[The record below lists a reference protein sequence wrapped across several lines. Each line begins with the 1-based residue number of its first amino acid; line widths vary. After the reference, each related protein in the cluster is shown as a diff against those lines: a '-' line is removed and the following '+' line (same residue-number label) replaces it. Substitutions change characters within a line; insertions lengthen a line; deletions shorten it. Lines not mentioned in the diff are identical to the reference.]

1 VNSQMI
7 SHYRILSKLGAGG
20 MGEVYLAED
29 TKLERKVAI
38 KCLPQK
44 SRADEKAKMRLVRE
58 AQVAAKLD
66 HPNICT
72 IYEHLEQDNQSFIVM
87 QYIEGEP
94 LSAKLRRKRFA
105 LRESLDVV
113 LQVAEAL
120 AEAHSHG
127 IIHRDI
133 KPQNII
139 VTPRGQVKVLD
150 FGLAKI
156 LQLGQT
162 AMREAKTQLLLT
174 QAGTALGT
182 VRYMS
187 PEQARGLPVDGR
199 SDLFC
204 LGTLLYE
211 CLAGRPA
218 FTGATSLEIGAQVI
232 YVDPPPPSLFSP
244 VPAELDR
251 ITLKALA
258 KKPEARHQSAG
269 ELIRD
274 LHDARGMLSAE
285 HRTLVPWISER
296 ISRLPSR
303 FTATAWR
310 SFWRSGDF
318 ARSTVAQ
325 LALAMLFWWLLSQT
339 GGVVPHPPTAKVH
352 RASIEAVRAGTAYPM
367 GEGTERVIKPY
378 DDLAR

>member
-1 VNSQMI
+1 MNSQMV
-7 SHYRILSKLGAGG
+7 SHYRIISRLGAGG

-38 KCLPQK
+38 KCLSPK
-44 SRADEKAKMRLVRE
+44 SWADEKAKQRLVRE

-66 HPNICT
+66 HPNICA
-72 IYEHLEQDNQSFIVM
+72 IHEHLEEDNQSFIVM

-94 LSAKLRRKRFA
+94 LSEKLRRKAFA
-105 LRESLDVV
+105 LSEALDVV

-156 LQLGQT
+156 SQLGKA

-174 QAGTALGT
+174 EAGTTLGT

-187 PEQARGLPVDGR
+187 PEQASGLPVDAR
-199 SDLFC
+199 SDLFS

-218 FTGATSLEIGAQVI
+218 FTGATALAIGAQVI
-232 YVDPPPPSLFSP
+232 HVDPPPPSQFRPS
-244 VPAELDR
+244 VPPELDS
-251 ITLKALA
+251 ITLKTLA
-258 KKPEARHQSAG
+258 KKPEARYQSAG

-274 LHDARGMLSAE
+274 LRDRCLLLSTE
-285 HRTLVPWISER
+285 HRMLVPTVSWTA
-296 ISRLPSR
+296 RLR
-303 FTATAWR
+303 TKLAATLFR
-310 SFWRSGDF
+310 RSG
-318 ARSTVAQ
+318 ALTRPVLVQ
-325 LALAMLFWWLLSQT
+325 LVLALLILWLLPRM
-339 GGVVPHPPTAKVH
+339 GAVVPHLPTAQLH
-352 RASIEAVRAGTAYPM
+352 RARTEAVAAETSYPPNR
-367 GEGTERVIKPY
+367 GTERVIKQN
-378 DDLAR
+378 DDLTR

>member
-1 VNSQMI
+1 MV
-7 SHYRILSKLGAGG
+7 SHYRIISKIGAGG

-44 SRADEKAKMRLVRE
+44 SWADEKAKMRLVRE
-58 AQVAAKLD
+58 AQVSAKLD

-72 IYEHLEQDNQSFIVM
+72 VYEHLEQENQSFIVM

-94 LSAKLRRKRFA
+94 LSDKLRRKRFA

-120 AEAHSHG
+120 LEAHSHG

-139 VTPRGQVKVLD
+139 VTPCGEVKVLD
-150 FGLAKI
+150 FGLAKM
-156 LQLGQT
+156 LEPGQG
-162 AMREAKTQLLLT
+162 AMEEAKTQLLLT
-174 QAGTALGT
+174 EAGVTLGT

-187 PEQARGLPVDGR
+187 PEQARGRPVDAR
-199 SDLFC
+199 SDLFS
-204 LGTLLYE
+204 LGTLLYQ

-232 YVDPPPPSLFSP
+232 HIDPPPPSHFSSS
-244 VPAELDR
+244 VPPELDR

-258 KKPEARHQSAG
+258 KRPEARYQSAG
-269 ELIRD
+269 DLIRD
-274 LHDARGMLSAE
+274 LLEARRTLSAE

-296 ISRLPSR
+296 IGRLPSR
-303 FTATAWR
+303 FTAAAGH

-318 ARSTVAQ
+318 ARSAVAQ
-325 LALAMLFWWLLSQT
+325 LALAMLFWWLLSQA
-339 GGVVPHPPTAKVH
+339 GGVVPHAPTGKAH
-352 RASIEAVRAGTAYPM
+352 RASIEAVRPGTAYPM
-367 GEGTERVIKPY
+367 GEATKSVIKPY
-378 DDLAR
+378 DDLTR